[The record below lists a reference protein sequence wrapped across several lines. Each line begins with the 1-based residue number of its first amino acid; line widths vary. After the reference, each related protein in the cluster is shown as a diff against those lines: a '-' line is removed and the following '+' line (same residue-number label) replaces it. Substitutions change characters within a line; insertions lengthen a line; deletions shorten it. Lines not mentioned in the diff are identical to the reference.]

1 MKKLR
6 ESKAMQN
13 DLISCMTILGMGIF
27 YISDHLELEP
37 WHWTIMTVGVVLSIA
52 GMTLRLWRLR
62 RNDRMTPE
70 EQREAKRENSDERSR
85 MIVDKATKYCWN
97 IEDGLLLVGLV
108 VFVFWNRPA
117 VYSVLYAVLTV
128 RVLVCTAL
136 RWWLER
142 KY

>member
-6 ESKAMQN
+6 ESKAMQD
-13 DLISCMTILGMGIF
+13 DLISCMTILGYGIF
-27 YISDHLELEP
+27 IVPNRSKLEP
-37 WHWTIMTVGVVLSIA
+37 WHRGIMAMGVVLFIA
-52 GMTLRLWRLR
+52 ALALRLWRLR

-128 RVLVCTAL
+128 RVLVCTTI